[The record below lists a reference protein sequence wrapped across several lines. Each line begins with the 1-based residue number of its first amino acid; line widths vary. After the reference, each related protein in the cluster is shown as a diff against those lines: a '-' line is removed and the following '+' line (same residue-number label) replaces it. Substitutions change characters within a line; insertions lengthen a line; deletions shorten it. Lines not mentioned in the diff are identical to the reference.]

1 MNRLIVTNSDSG
13 AGCLK
18 ASRIA
23 DRVVALGHELVY
35 GPAPLTVDPLDF
47 FSARAALLPSD
58 VEDWEKDIDCST
70 AAAWKALA
78 DGAKSFDRI
87 ELWMD
92 PDPNAQLQQIQF
104 LDWLRGY
111 PEITDKLLL
120 LHADVQLGEQAPEEV
135 AVWKPDLQQVGEEH
149 FELATTAWNAY
160 RQPSP
165 EAWCA
170 LLERDDLKALPYI
183 RDAVVRMLGE
193 LPATT
198 RGLTSTQTRIL
209 ELIGS
214 GADKPSIL
222 FSDSAM
228 TGGRSVFGYWRQG
241 QTLDE
246 LARCTVPA
254 VIGVAEGPFT
264 LALHEDERRYGRY
277 KSSALSLSD
286 FGRALL
292 AAEDDFPRHN
302 RIDRWWGGTRLTN
315 ERLWRWDSDA
325 EALVGP

>member
-1 MNRLIVTNSDSG
+1 MKRLIVTNSDSG
-13 AGCLK
+13 AGNLK
-18 ASRIA
+18 AARIA
-23 DRVVALGHELVY
+23 DRVVGFGHELVY
-35 GPAPLTVDPLDF
+35 GPAPLTLDPLDF
-47 FSARAALLPSD
+47 FSARAALLSSD
-58 VEDWEKDIDCST
+58 VEDWEKSIDDTT
-70 AAAWKALA
+70 AAAWQALA
-78 DGAKSFDRI
+78 IEAKNFDQI

-92 PDPNAQLQQIQF
+92 PNPNSQLQLIQL
-104 LDWLRGY
+104 LDWVRGH
-111 PEITDKLLL
+111 PEIACKLRL
-120 LHADVQLGEQAPEEV
+120 LHVDVQLGEQTPEEV
-135 AVWKPDLQQVGEEH
+135 SVWKPDLQQVGEEH
-149 FELATTAWNAY
+149 FELATAAWKAY

-170 LLERDDLKALPYI
+170 LLESDDLKTLPYF
-183 RDAVVRMLGE
+183 RDTVLRMLGE

-198 RGLTSTQTRIL
+198 TGLMSTQTRIL

-214 GADKPSIL
+214 GADTPSIL
-222 FSDSAM
+222 FSNSTM

-264 LALHEDERRYGRY
+264 LALHEDEARYGRY
-277 KSSALSLSD
+277 KRSALSLSD

-292 AAEDDFPRHN
+292 AAGDDFPRHN
-302 RIDRWWGGTRLTN
+302 RIERWWGGTRLTN

-325 EALVGP
+325 VALVGP